1 MKLIKVWILAALF
14 LLPCTAFA
22 LTDDE
27 QVEMSAAVEEG
38 NVSFVKKL
46 IDSGSLHI
54 NEPAFAWSW
63 LQIAANKNQLKVVKL
78 LIENGADVNYKHP
91 VTKMTAL
98 ALAAANGYTGVAE
111 YLLSKGAD
119 PNIKLRANV
128 SVVRVARDEGHPDM
142 VALLLKNGAR
152 DDGCKEEKCF

>member
-1 MKLIKVWILAALF
+1 MKLIKVWILAAVFF
-14 LLPCTAFA
+14 LPYTAFA